1 MRTPYL
7 SGMSRPRP
15 LAHRNYGSIPHLQ
28 GSKLGAHDKFLHEG
42 QDAIVR
48 RGGRDRHDR
57 VYASLKLDGTNVGV
71 FKQDGRLLALQRKGY
86 DCASSP
92 YRMHHEFD
100 AFVHER
106 YARFDALLAEGERV
120 VGEWLWQASGI
131 HYVLRGEPFLAFD
144 LFTPEN
150 ERLPWERIVER
161 VEGAGFWVPAWRP
174 VATLTGEGAEAALL
188 SALSAEFDAV
198 RPVEPAVR
206 HEGIVVRVERKGRVD
221 FMGKW
226 VRSDFEPGVYLPGLQ
241 EDSPRTELL
250 NLVA

>member
-1 MRTPYL
+1 
-7 SGMSRPRP
+7 MSRPRP

-28 GSKLGAHDKFLHEG
+28 GSKLGAHDKYLHEG

-57 VYASLKLDGTNVGV
+57 VYASLKPDGTNVGV
-71 FKQDGRLLALQRKGY
+71 VKQDGRLLALQRKGY

-100 AFVHER
+100 AFV
-106 YARFDALLAEGERV
+106 YTQYPRFDALLAEGERV

-131 HYVLRGEPFLAFD
+131 YDAVQGEPFFAFD
-144 LFTPEN
+144 LCTPVN
-150 ERLPWERIVER
+150 ERLPWEQIVER
-161 VEGAGFWVPAWRP
+161 GEGSGFRVPAWRP
-174 VATLTGEGAEAALL
+174 IAALTGEGSEATLL
-188 SALSAEFDAV
+188 TALSAEFDAV
-198 RPVEPAVR
+198 RPVEPGVR

-226 VRSDFEPGVYLPGLQ
+226 VRSDFEPGVFLPGLR
-241 EDSPRTELL
+241 EDSPRTA
-250 NLVA
+250 LVNRMDLEEQMV